1 MAQGRRRTRT
11 IPCAPVTITR
21 KGTPTRSTKTL
32 KISYAVESVVQISEE
47 GAAFLLRNYKRNRDG
62 LVPQEAAPEG
72 FKSAIAKL
80 PNDASDEQILRTIVG
95 EVTSLIIADEVPAF
109 YPREYMGFRAR
120 ISKVAYQETPEKLD
134 PPSDAIPLVV
144 HVGDRNVH

>member
-1 MAQGRRRTRT
+1 M
-11 IPCAPVTITR
+11 
-21 KGTPTRSTKTL
+21 STTL

-47 GAAFLLRNYKRNRDG
+47 GAAFLLNEYRLIRDG

-80 PNDASDEQILRTIVG
+80 PNDATDEQILRTIVG
-95 EVTSLIIADEVPAF
+95 EVTSIIIAEEVPAF
-109 YPREYMGFRAR
+109 YPPEDVGLKAR

-134 PPSDAIPLVV
+134 PPSDATPLVV
-144 HVGDRNVH
+144 HVSYRNVH

>member
-1 MAQGRRRTRT
+1 MSTR
-11 IPCAPVTITR
+11 
-21 KGTPTRSTKTL
+21 TL

-47 GAAFLLRNYKRNRDG
+47 GADFLLRKYKLIRDG
-62 LVPQEAAPEG
+62 LVPQGMVAPKGFEAAL
-72 FKSAIAKL
+72 AKL
-80 PNDASDEQILRTIVG
+80 PNDASYEQILRTIVG
-95 EVTSLIIADEVPAF
+95 EVTSLIITEEVPAF
-109 YPREYMGFRAR
+109 YPPEYVGIKAR

>member
-1 MAQGRRRTRT
+1 M
-11 IPCAPVTITR
+11 
-21 KGTPTRSTKTL
+21 STKTL

-47 GAAFLLRNYKRNRDG
+47 GAAFLLRNYKLIRDG

-95 EVTSLIIADEVPAF
+95 EVTSLIITEEVPAF
-109 YPREYMGFRAR
+109 YPPEDVGFKAR

-134 PPSDAIPLVV
+134 PPSDATPLVV

>member
-1 MAQGRRRTRT
+1 M
-11 IPCAPVTITR
+11 
-21 KGTPTRSTKTL
+21 STKTL

-47 GAAFLLRNYKRNRDG
+47 GAAFLLNEYRLIRDG

-80 PNDASDEQILRTIVG
+80 PNDATDEQILRTIVG
-95 EVTSLIIADEVPAF
+95 EVTSIIIAEEVPAF
-109 YPREYMGFRAR
+109 YPPEDVGLKAR

-134 PPSDAIPLVV
+134 PPSDATPLVV
-144 HVGDRNVH
+144 HVSYRNVH

>member
-1 MAQGRRRTRT
+1 M
-11 IPCAPVTITR
+11 
-21 KGTPTRSTKTL
+21 STQTL

-47 GAAFLLRNYKRNRDG
+47 GVAYLLKNYQRVRDG
-62 LVPQEAAPEG
+62 IVPSEAAPDG
-72 FKSAIAKL
+72 FLNALDKL

-95 EVTSLIIADEVPAF
+95 EVTSLIITEEVPAF
-109 YPREYMGFRAR
+109 YPPEDVGFKAR

-134 PPSDAIPLVV
+134 PPADATPLVV

>member
-1 MAQGRRRTRT
+1 MS
-11 IPCAPVTITR
+11 IT
-21 KGTPTRSTKTL
+21 TL

-47 GAAFLLRNYKRNRDG
+47 GAAFLLKDYRMIRDG
-62 LVPQEAAPEG
+62 LVPQEDAPEG

-80 PNDASDEQILRTIVG
+80 PNDATYEQILRTIVG
-95 EVTSLIIADEVPAF
+95 EVTSLIITDEVPAF
-109 YPREYMGFRAR
+109 YPPEDVGFKAR

-134 PPSDAIPLVV
+134 PPSDATPLVV

>member
-1 MAQGRRRTRT
+1 MS
-11 IPCAPVTITR
+11 I
-21 KGTPTRSTKTL
+21 KTL
-32 KISYAVESVVQISEE
+32 KISYAVESVIQIRED
-47 GAAFLLRNYKRNRDG
+47 GAARLLKNYRQIRDG
-62 LVPQEAAPEG
+62 IVPREAAPYG
-72 FKSAIAKL
+72 FLNAIDKL
-80 PNDASDEQILRTIVG
+80 PADADDDLILRTIMG

-144 HVGDRNVH
+144 QVGDRNVH

>member
-1 MAQGRRRTRT
+1 MS
-11 IPCAPVTITR
+11 IT
-21 KGTPTRSTKTL
+21 TL

-47 GAAFLLRNYKRNRDG
+47 GAAFLLENYHQIRSG
-62 LVPQEAAPEG
+62 LVPQKAAPEG

-80 PNDASDEQILRTIVG
+80 PNDATDEQILRTIVG
-95 EVTSLIIADEVPAF
+95 EVTSLIITNEVPTF
-109 YPREYMGFRAR
+109 YPPEDAGLEAR

-134 PPSDAIPLVV
+134 PPSYVTPMVV